1 MQIDIAALFEG
12 QKGQQTTQQPQAKVN
27 FATVPTTNLIDL
39 TDLDIIASED
49 HEMTLENE
57 QPTSSGRINTQP
69 APPV

>member
-1 MQIDIAALFEG
+1 MQSDIAVVFKG
-12 QKGQQTTQQPQAKVN
+12 QKGKQTIQQPQAKVDV
-27 FATVPTTNLIDL
+27 ATVPTTNLIDL
-39 TDLDIIASED
+39 IDLDIITSED